1 MKALIINRPRSER
14 TNFDFERFSKL
25 IEVLVSGGIN
35 GKYVVLETKAQLL
48 NSLQA
53 ERPDIVFCANCYIT
67 GDANERLSI
76 HSILAE
82 QQIPYI
88 GSDSNALAL
97 MLSKSDLKARWRADG
112 IATPSF
118 FLIEKQDSTISGLD
132 DLDQA
137 ADYPYILKP
146 DREGNSRG
154 LDESSIVF
162 DRTALES
169 KLDKL
174 LKTYKRIMAEE
185 YLGIYPDIR
194 EFTIAMIGN
203 GEQRLLFPAEISL
216 KQKKKLRVIT
226 THDKDNHLTQATP
239 VPDKALNENLIDFSR
254 KVFEAIA
261 VHDYARCDVIY
272 AGGQLYAIE
281 INGQPMIPDKWFELC
296 AFGGGLNAHQY
307 LLAIFLAGIV
317 RNNQQEVSQLIIPQK
332 MKRNLPE
339 NIFKHLTQIDIE
351 KNHVH

>member
-1 MKALIINRPRSER
+1 MKALIINRPHSER
-14 TNFDFERFSKL
+14 INSDLERFSKML
-25 IEVLVSGGIN
+25 KILDSGGIK
-35 GKYVVLETKAQLL
+35 GKYVALETKAQLL
-48 NSLQA
+48 DSLQA
-53 ERPDIVFCANCYIT
+53 EQPDIVFCANCYVI
-67 GDANERLSI
+67 GEANERLNI

-82 QQIPYI
+82 RQIPYI
-88 GSDSNALAL
+88 GSDSGALEQ
-97 MLSKSDLKARWRADG
+97 MLAKSDLKAQWRADG

-132 DLDQA
+132 DWDQV

-174 LKTYKRIMAEE
+174 FKTYKRIMAEE

-216 KQKKKLRVIT
+216 KQKKRLRIIT
-226 THDKDNHLTQATP
+226 THDKDDHLTQAVP
-239 VPDKALNENLIDFSR
+239 VLDKTLKEDLINFSR
-254 KVFEAIA
+254 KVLETIA

-296 AFGGGLNAHQY
+296 ALGGGLNAHQY

-317 RNNQQEVSQLIIPQK
+317 RNNQQGPSQLPIPLE
-332 MKRNLPE
+332 MKQNLPE
-339 NIFKHLTQIDIE
+339 NTFNDLTQIVSE